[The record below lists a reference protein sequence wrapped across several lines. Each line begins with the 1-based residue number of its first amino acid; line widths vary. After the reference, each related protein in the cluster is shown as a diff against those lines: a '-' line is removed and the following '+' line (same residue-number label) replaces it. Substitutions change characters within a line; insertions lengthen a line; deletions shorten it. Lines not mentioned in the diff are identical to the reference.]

1 MAGRRGRGSRCGP
14 RPNRA
19 LRGGRES
26 KEQFTDLLLVVE
38 VGRLELHVAHLLP
51 TTSKPMLDPAPVG
64 RLDEAKRAELDR
76 ALPYALDVRY

>member
-1 MAGRRGRGSRCGP
+1 MAGRRGQGSRCGF
-14 RPNRA
+14 RPNRT

-76 ALPYALDVRY
+76 ALRYALDVRY